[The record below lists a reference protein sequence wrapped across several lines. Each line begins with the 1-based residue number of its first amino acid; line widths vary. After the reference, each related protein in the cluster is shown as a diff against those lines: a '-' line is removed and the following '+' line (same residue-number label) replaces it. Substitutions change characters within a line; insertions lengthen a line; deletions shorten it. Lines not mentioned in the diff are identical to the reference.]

1 MLALIPLLSL
11 LPAALGAP
19 LSIFGQTL
27 GGSTDSDEAT
37 GTPTPVSLATV
48 NSTLLRPAQ
57 FARAAYCGSA
67 QLTNWTCGA
76 PCDALKDITFL
87 QSGGDQ
93 GAIPLY
99 YIAHDADQQQLVV
112 AHEGTDP
119 VKFLSILNDA
129 QFGLV
134 ALNQSRFPQNANGS
148 IQVHSGFQET
158 FERTADGLLAGVKAG
173 LAATGVSK
181 IAVTGH
187 SLGAALATMTG
198 MMIKDAVDPSVAVTV
213 TTFGLPRGGNPA
225 WADFLDNNLG
235 VTFVTN
241 QHDPVPIVPP
251 KALGFQHSSGEVHIT
266 DDTQQNLVACPGQ
279 DNINCSTGNSLIEF
293 DIVNHLGPYF
303 DDITFGSPQCAGG
316 IFGQ

>member
-67 QLTNWTCGA
+67 QLTTWTCGA

-198 MMIKDAVDPSVAVTV
+198 MMIKDAVDPSVAVT
-213 TTFGLPRGGNPA
+213 
-225 WADFLDNNLG
+225 LG